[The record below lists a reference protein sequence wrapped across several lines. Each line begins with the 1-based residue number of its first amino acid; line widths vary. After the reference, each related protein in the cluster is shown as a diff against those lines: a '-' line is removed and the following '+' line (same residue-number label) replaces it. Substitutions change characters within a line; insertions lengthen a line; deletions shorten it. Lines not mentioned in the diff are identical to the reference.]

1 MRKMRQRQ
9 IAVRSSQ
16 LPLPTTNHTNTQ
28 AGIMQSL
35 SLLLLLPCCKHSLPS
50 AA

>member
-1 MRKMRQRQ
+1 MRHEMRQ

-28 AGIMQSL
+28 AAIMQSL